1 MKPAT
6 LHIVI
11 VLAMMLMAPFAFS
24 QESFSAKAS
33 VDKNNIL
40 IGEPIQVS
48 LEVHVP
54 AGSNINWFQMD
65 SIPHFE
71 ILDRGNIDSLM
82 SGDQKILRQKLVITS
97 FDSGSL
103 FIPQLMVESGD
114 RKLATDSIAVEVGY
128 SAFDPKK
135 DYHDIKDIIN
145 IENPYVKYLIW
156 IISGIS
162 IGSLVALMYFLRKP
176 VKLTQ
181 AKIEI
186 NSKLSPFDEA
196 MQALEALKK
205 ENLLEQGQVKSYYTK
220 LNDILRLFVQ
230 RKLQMSSLEKTN
242 EELII
247 QLRYLNISQNQFS
260 QLSSALRM
268 SDFVKFAKY
277 LPDRISNEQNFEIIE
292 SSVNLLNEIEQ

>member
-1 MKPAT
+1 MKPPT
-6 LHIVI
+6 LHILF
-11 VLAMMLMAPFAFS
+11 VLAMMMVVPCAFAQDGFTT
-24 QESFSAKAS
+24 KAS
-33 VDKNNIL
+33 VDRNSIL
-40 IGEPIQVS
+40 IGEPIQFS
-48 LEVHVP
+48 LEVHAPV
-54 AGSNINWFQMD
+54 GSGINWFPLD
-65 SIPHFE
+65 SIAHFE
-71 ILDRGNIDSLM
+71 IIDKGTLDSVV
-82 SGDQKILRQKLVITS
+82 SGDEKIFHQKLVITS
-97 FDSGSL
+97 FDSGSRY
-103 FIPQLMVESGD
+103 IPQLILEAGN

-162 IGSLVALMYFLRKP
+162 LVSLAALIYFLGRP
-176 VKLTQ
+176 VTITP
-181 AKIEI
+181 AKAEI
-186 NSKLSPFDEA
+186 LSILSPYDEA
-196 MQALEALKK
+196 MKSLEELKK
-205 ENLLEQGQVKSYYTK
+205 EKLPEQGQVKLYYTK
-220 LNDILRLFVQ
+220 LNDILRLFVL

-277 LPDRISNEQNFEIIE
+277 LPDRISNEQNFDIIE
-292 SSVNLLNEIEQ
+292 SSVNLLNEMEQ